1 MMRAPSQRS
10 HKSAGGSIRTHDQRA
25 LAHQHH
31 KMSNLHFQQY
41 KMGESSLGED
51 L

>member
-25 LAHQHH
+25 LAQHH